1 MLPGS
6 EFCSIVVLVT
16 SILVTT
22 MFLSTFSRKVETSKL
37 GVRHIRELCPANREG
52 MIAIRAF
59 VEANQTGGILS
70 AGGQFTD
77 LIPGSGLV
85 RDDLAAEVF
94 DGVRSGGSPFP
105 LL

>member
-1 MLPGS
+1 
-6 EFCSIVVLVT
+6 
-16 SILVTT
+16 
-22 MFLSTFSRKVETSKL
+22 
-37 GVRHIRELCPANREG
+37 

-59 VEANQTGGILS
+59 VEANQTDGMLQASGH
-70 AGGQFTD
+70 FTD

-85 RDDLAAEVF
+85 GDDLAAEVF